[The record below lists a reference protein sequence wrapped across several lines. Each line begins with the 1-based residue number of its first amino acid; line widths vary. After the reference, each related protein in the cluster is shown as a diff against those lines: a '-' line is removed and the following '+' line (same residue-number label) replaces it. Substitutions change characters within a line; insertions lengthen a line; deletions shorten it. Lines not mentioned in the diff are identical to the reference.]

1 MKCNEC
7 DNTDRQIC
15 DLCEQGGPTYIPH
28 YNANISL
35 EQQQCKQENYILTN
49 GIDKDKKYDVTI
61 CFANGIQKKPIKMP
75 GYMVMEVLKAI
86 KTSTSASIIIFNMEN
101 SGLAFPM
108 SNVNE
113 LYWAESKEEV
123 IEEGSDDNETEGS
136 T

>member
-1 MKCNEC
+1 
-7 DNTDRQIC
+7 
-15 DLCEQGGPTYIPH
+15 
-28 YNANISL
+28 
-35 EQQQCKQENYILTN
+35 
-49 GIDKDKKYDVTI
+49 
-61 CFANGIQKKPIKMP
+61 MP

-113 LYWAESKEEV
+113 IYWAESKEEV

-136 T
+136 TKK